1 MQRHLE
7 KVQPLVL
14 KSEEK
19 RIQLA
24 QEVNQFVQDIQKKE
38 YECTSCGVRGYERF

>member
-1 MQRHLE
+1 MQHHLE

-19 RIQLA
+19 RVQLA
-24 QEVNQFVQDIQKKE
+24 QEVNNFVQGIQKKE
-38 YECTSCGVRGYERF
+38 YECTSCCVRGI